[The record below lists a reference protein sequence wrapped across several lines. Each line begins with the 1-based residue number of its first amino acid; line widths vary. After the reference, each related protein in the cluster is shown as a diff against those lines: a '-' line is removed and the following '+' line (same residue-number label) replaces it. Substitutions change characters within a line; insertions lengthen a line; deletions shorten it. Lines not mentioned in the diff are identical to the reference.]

1 MPINPIR
8 SSARAKAAI
17 AAVLAGVV
25 AGAYPA
31 YERLLAPGERL
42 DPAVVLAVEK
52 LITPWEGLVL
62 KSRFDPFGKV
72 WDICYGE
79 TKGIGPGMTKTASE
93 CREMLLRRVDDDYRD
108 AIVACAP
115 RLAQAPVSVR
125 ASMIS
130 GSYNFGVAAWCR
142 STARRLVDAGNWRGA
157 CEAQTAFNKAGGR
170 VLRGL
175 VNRREMGDAQ
185 RIGEAE
191 LCVSGLPPQ

>member
-1 MPINPIR
+1 MPVNPIK
-8 SSARAKAAI
+8 SSARAKAVI
-17 AAVLAGVV
+17 AAVLAGVA
-25 AGAYPA
+25 AGAYPS
-31 YERLLAPGERL
+31 YERLIAPGEVL

-62 KSRFDPFGKV
+62 KSHWDPFGKV

-79 TKGIGPGMTKTASE
+79 TKGIGPGMVKTPAE
-93 CREMLLRRVDDDYRD
+93 CREMLLGRVDADYRD

-115 RLAQAPVSVR
+115 KLAGAPVSVR

-130 GSYNFGVAAWCR
+130 GSYNFGVGAWCR
-142 STARRLVDAGNWRGA
+142 STAKNRIEAGNWRGA
-157 CEAQTAFNKAGGR
+157 CESQTAFNRAGGK

-185 RIGEAE
+185 RVGEAE
-191 LCVSGLPPQ
+191 LCVSGL